1 MEKLAGKILILYNLR
16 RKENAAVAQLVEHF
30 TRNKGVHGFD
40 SHQRLNKKLSEVLQT
55 SESFLL
61 QIIKNVIEHFFANI
75 KHRAIFRDGFFGHPF
90 R

>member
-1 MEKLAGKILILYNLR
+1 
-16 RKENAAVAQLVEHF
+16 
-30 TRNKGVHGFD
+30 
-40 SHQRLNKKLSEVLQT
+40 LQT